1 MKAATTSCNHSY
13 INYDYNHILSLLLW
27 PLWRLLLVLQL
38 VLTTVEILLAPA
50 PRCIHICINATK
62 LLNLGEVGLST
73 LPRVMR
79 STAQQHQ

>member
-1 MKAATTSCNHSY
+1 MELQLHQ
-13 INYDYNHILSLLLW
+13 LRLQPQMLLLLLLW
-27 PLWRLLLVLQL
+27 KLCLLLLVLQL
-38 VLTTVEILLAPA
+38 LLTNSEIILAPA

-62 LLNLGEVGLST
+62 LLNLGEVGLSN